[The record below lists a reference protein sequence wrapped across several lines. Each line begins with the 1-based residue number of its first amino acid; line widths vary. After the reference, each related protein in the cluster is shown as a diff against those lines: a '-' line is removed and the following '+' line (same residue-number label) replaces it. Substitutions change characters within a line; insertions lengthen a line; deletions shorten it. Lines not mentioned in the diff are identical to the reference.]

1 MQADFKL
8 KITLNYSRK
17 FQIYLVSVSSI
28 QSIAEQQNVV
38 KILNL
43 LSFFKIIM
51 RETLQNLNSLSLLKC

>member
-17 FQIYLVSVSSI
+17 FQIYLVSDSSI

>member
-51 RETLQNLNSLSLLKC
+51 RETLQNLKSLSLLKC

>member
-8 KITLNYSRK
+8 KITLDYSRK
-17 FQIYLVSVSSI
+17 FQIYLVSVSSM
-28 QSIAEQQNVV
+28 QSIMEQENVV

-43 LSFFKIIM
+43 LTFLKIIM

>member
-43 LSFFKIIM
+43 LTFFKIIM
-51 RETLQNLNSLSLLKC
+51 RETLQNLNSLPLLKC